1 MELNEDGTKNEEYYI
16 YCFKNGEFTSDMSMD
31 GMMNFCIGKMVEV
44 HPEIDVNEASSM
56 MKEIFPKLMGD
67 RRLGMAEAPGSNP
80 GQSILIYLINE
91 NCDLNMILIAQNHLQ
106 LILEIGIMIFI
117 LLVFILNLVPLSL
130 SVVTFLSL
138 FLAGGFT
145 LLFGADIALL
155 VVSSSQA
162 EFTHPFGPIALL
174 GAVTAL
180 ASLKVMKTSGVDVR
194 PLRRFVILFIAGITI
209 FGGLMHRSFLLL
221 WILGLFIGYTILSKS
236 FREKSIFTAKR
247 ILIFLGVAV
256 AGFLSLEVIA
266 RVSGMTIFSP
276 MLRLGR
282 IEQYSTSSVKM
293 VLNNIQLIGHNGNA
307 SYWGAEGTAFAEGYI
322 TLPMQLVLF
331 FGLPFPMF
339 FGILVNQKDTV
350 DYMLPGILGYGFDFG
365 YLGLIGLVVFVL
377 GTIIIGFKILAM
389 YREKR
394 EKNSKKYLG
403 KEVLLTGALAAFCSQ
418 SLIGLFIFNRTINGT
433 ALLSF
438 MFLGCLI
445 LANAVTLKSR
455 T

>member
-1 MELNEDGTKNEEYYI
+1 M
-16 YCFKNGEFTSDMSMD
+16 
-31 GMMNFCIGKMVEV
+31 
-44 HPEIDVNEASSM
+44 
-56 MKEIFPKLMGD
+56 
-67 RRLGMAEAPGSNP
+67 
-80 GQSILIYLINE
+80 
-91 NCDLNMILIAQNHLQ
+91 LIAQNHLQ
-106 LILEIGIMIFI
+106 LILEVGLMIFI
-117 LLVFILNLVPLSL
+117 MLVFFLNLVPLSL

-155 VVSSSQA
+155 VISSSQA

-174 GAVTAL
+174 VTAL
-180 ASLKVMKTSGVDVR
+180 ASLKVMKSSGVDVR
-194 PLRRFVILFIAGITI
+194 PLRRFVLLFIVGITV
-209 FGGLMHRSFLLL
+209 FGGLMHRSFLFL
-221 WILGLFIGYTILSKS
+221 WFLGLFIGYTILSKS
-236 FREKSIFTAKR
+236 FREKSLFTLKR
-247 ILIFLGVAV
+247 IFLFIALGVA
-256 AGFLSLEVIA
+256 GFFSLEVIS
-266 RVSGMTIFSP
+266 RISGMTIFSP
-276 MLRLGR
+276 MLRLSR
-282 IEQYSTSSVKM
+282 IEQFSSSSVKM

-365 YLGLIGLVVFVL
+365 YLGLIGLIVFVL
-377 GTIIIGFKILAM
+377 GTIIIGFKILAN
-389 YREKR
+389 YRERR

-433 ALLSF
+433 AILSF

>member
-1 MELNEDGTKNEEYYI
+1 
-16 YCFKNGEFTSDMSMD
+16 
-31 GMMNFCIGKMVEV
+31 MM
-44 HPEIDVNEASSM
+44 
-56 MKEIFPKLMGD
+56 
-67 RRLGMAEAPGSNP
+67 
-80 GQSILIYLINE
+80 
-91 NCDLNMILIAQNHLQ
+91 LIAQNHLQ
-106 LILEIGIMIFI
+106 LILEVGIMLFI
-117 LLVFILNLVPLSL
+117 LMVFVLNLIPLSL

-155 VVSSSQA
+155 VISSSQA
-162 EFTHPFGPIALL
+162 EFTHPFGPIALM

-180 ASLKVMKTSGVDVR
+180 ASLKVMKNSGVDVR
-194 PLRRFVILFIAGITI
+194 PLRRFVVLFIVGITV

-221 WILGLFIGYTILSKS
+221 WILGLFIGYLMISKT
-236 FREKSIFTAKR
+236 FREKSILTARR

-256 AGFLSLEVIA
+256 AGFLGLEVIS
-266 RVSGMTIFSP
+266 RISGMTIFSP
-276 MLRLGR
+276 MLRLSR
-282 IEQYSTSSVKM
+282 LEQYSLSSVKM
-293 VLNNIQLIGHNGNA
+293 VLNNIQLIGHSGNA

-339 FGILVNQKDTV
+339 FGVLVNQKDTV
-350 DYMLPGILGYGFDFG
+350 DYMLPGIMGYGFDFG
-365 YLGLIGLVVFVL
+365 YLGLIGLIVFVL
-377 GTIIIGFKILAM
+377 GTIIIGLKILTM

-403 KEVLLTGALAAFCSQ
+403 KEVLLIGALSAFSAQ
-418 SLIGLFIFNRTINGT
+418 ALIGLFIFNRTINGT
-433 ALLSF
+433 ALLAF
-438 MFLGCLI
+438 MFLGCVI

>member
-1 MELNEDGTKNEEYYI
+1 
-16 YCFKNGEFTSDMSMD
+16 
-31 GMMNFCIGKMVEV
+31 MM
-44 HPEIDVNEASSM
+44 
-56 MKEIFPKLMGD
+56 
-67 RRLGMAEAPGSNP
+67 
-80 GQSILIYLINE
+80 
-91 NCDLNMILIAQNHLQ
+91 LIAQNHLQ
-106 LILEIGIMIFI
+106 LILEVGIMLFI
-117 LLVFILNLVPLSL
+117 LMVFVLNLIPLSL

-138 FLAGGFT
+138 FIAGGFT

-155 VVSSSQA
+155 VISSSQA
-162 EFTHPFGPIALL
+162 EFTHPFGPIALM

-180 ASLKVMKTSGVDVR
+180 ASLKVMKNSGVDVR
-194 PLRRFVILFIAGITI
+194 PLRRFVILFIAGITV

-221 WILGLFIGYTILSKS
+221 WILGLFIGYLMISKT
-236 FREKSIFTAKR
+236 FREKSVLTLRR

-256 AGFLSLEVIA
+256 AGFLGLEVIS

-276 MLRLGR
+276 MLRLSR
-282 IEQYSTSSVKM
+282 LEQYSLSSVKM
-293 VLNNIQLIGHNGNA
+293 VLNNIQLIGHSGNA

-339 FGILVNQKDTV
+339 FGVLVNQKDTV
-350 DYMLPGILGYGFDFG
+350 DYMLPGIMGYGFDFG
-365 YLGLIGLVVFVL
+365 YLGLIGLIVFVL
-377 GTIIIGFKILAM
+377 GTIIIGLKILTM

-403 KEVLLTGALAAFCSQ
+403 KEVLLIGALSAFCAQ
-418 SLIGLFIFNRTINGT
+418 ALIGLFVFNRTINGT
-433 ALLSF
+433 ALLAF
-438 MFLGCLI
+438 MFLGCVI